1 LPDSQKVLNGLI
13 TARQQEEIMAVAK
26 NRGLGRGLNALL
38 GDTPTPEVMRQT
50 TQIPISKISPN
61 SYQPRT
67 RFSNEQLEAL
77 TDSIRREGVL
87 MPVLLR
93 PLGDGYELIAGERR
107 WRASQAAG
115 LTEIP
120 AVIRNVNDLQ
130 ALELAIIENE
140 QRDDLTAIESGR
152 GYRRMMDE
160 FGCTQQQVAEKI
172 GVSRVQVSNLIRL
185 LQLSDPI
192 KELIEKRD
200 LSMGQARPLV
210 SLPTNIGENLARQC
224 VEHGWSARQMER
236 EAKKAAKEPSAKTD
250 KVVDADVVALQ
261 DELTRKLGLHVDIIC
276 RKNGS
281 GEMRIRYTQ
290 AAELDGVLRK
300 LRN

>member
-1 LPDSQKVLNGLI
+1 
-13 TARQQEEIMAVAK
+13 MAVVK

-50 TQIPISKISPN
+50 THIPISKIKPN
-61 SYQPRT
+61 SYQPRSH
-67 RFSNEQLEAL
+67 FSNDGLETL
-77 TDSIRREGVL
+77 TESIRQEGVL
-87 MPVLLR
+87 MPILIR
-93 PLGDGYELIAGERR
+93 PKGDGYELIAGERR

-120 AVIRNVNDLQ
+120 AVIRKVNDLQ

-140 QRDDLTAIESGR
+140 QRDDLTAIESAQA
-152 GYRRMMDE
+152 YRRMIDE

-185 LQLSDPI
+185 LQLSDYI
-192 KELIEKRD
+192 QDMIGSRQ
-200 LSMGQARPLV
+200 LSMGNARPLV
-210 SLPTNIGENLARQC
+210 GLSTPVAENLARQC
-224 VEHGWSARQMER
+224 IEYGWSARQMER
-236 EAKKAAKEPSAKTD
+236 EAKKAARPIPEAAKKEM
-250 KVVDADVVALQ
+250 DADVVALQ
-261 DELTRKLGLHVDIIC
+261 DELTRKLGLSVEIVCKKD
-276 RKNGS
+276 GA

-300 LRN
+300 LRT

>member
-1 LPDSQKVLNGLI
+1 MV
-13 TARQQEEIMAVAK
+13 VAK

-50 TQIPISKISPN
+50 TQIPISKIRPN
-61 SYQPRT
+61 SYQPR
-67 RFSNEQLEAL
+67 SNFPNNELDSL
-77 TDSIRREGVL
+77 TDSIRQEGVL
-87 MPVLLR
+87 MPILLR
-93 PLGDGYELIAGERR
+93 PHGDGYELIAGERR

-152 GYRRMMDE
+152 AYSRMIEE

-185 LQLSDPI
+185 LQLSEPI
-192 KELIEKRD
+192 RIMIEKRE
-200 LSMGQARPLV
+200 LNMGQARPLV
-210 SLPTNIGENLARQC
+210 GLPAPIGEHIARQC
-224 VEHGWSARQMER
+224 IEHGWSARQMEK
-236 EAKKAAKEPSAKTD
+236 EAKKAAKEPVVATK
-250 KVVDADVVALQ
+250 KEVDADVLALQ
-261 DELTRKLGLHVDIIC
+261 DELTRKLGLSVEIMC
-276 RKNGS
+276 KKNGS

-300 LRN
+300 LRS

>member
-1 LPDSQKVLNGLI
+1 
-13 TARQQEEIMAVAK
+13 MAVVK

-38 GDTPTPEVMRQT
+38 GDTPTPEVMRQSS
-50 TQIPISKISPN
+50 QIQISKIKPN

-67 RFSNEQLEAL
+67 NFPSGEL
-77 TDSIRREGVL
+77 TSLTESIKRDGVL

-93 PLGDGYELIAGERR
+93 PLGDAYELIAGERR

-120 AVIRNVNDLQ
+120 AVVRHVSDLQ
-130 ALELAIIENE
+130 ALELAIVENE
-140 QRDDLTAIESGR
+140 QRDDLTSIESAAAYQR
-152 GYRRMMDE
+152 LINE

-185 LQLSDPI
+185 LQLSDVI
-192 KELIEKRD
+192 QTMIGTRQ

-210 SLPTNIGENLARQC
+210 GLPTVTAERLARLC
-224 VEHGWSARQMER
+224 IDHGWSARQMEQ
-236 EAKKAAKEPSAKTD
+236 EARKAAKAPKVTKE
-250 KVVDADVVALQ
+250 KVVDADVLALQ
-261 DELTRKLGLHVDIIC
+261 EELTRKLGLPVQIC
-276 RKNGS
+276 CKKDGA
-281 GEMRIRYTQ
+281 GEMRIGYTQ

-300 LRN
+300 LRSE